1 MNISTAWEMAIA
13 ENEAINKTKRQL
25 LNAGCPDC
33 LAEDTA
39 KILVRDMYG
48 TERSPLEYE
57 TVQKAHQWILFCN

>member
-1 MNISTAWEMAIA
+1 MNISMAQEIK
-13 ENEAINKTKRQL
+13 EIKRQL